1 MLKLLAVVLMLTLV
15 AVLAP
20 GGIAWAGNVEG
31 QIKSVDESGRV
42 VMLEDG
48 TKLTISP
55 TTKVDRN
62 ALKPGATVKASF
74 EEKGT
79 ERVVT
84 SIQVMPAEK
93 K

>member
-1 MLKLLAVVLMLTLV
+1 MLKPLAAIAVLALV
-15 AVLAP
+15 AVLAF
-20 GGIAWAGNVEG
+20 GGLAWAGNVEG

-55 TTKVDRN
+55 TTRVDKN
-62 ALKPGATVKASF
+62 ALKPGATIKASF

-84 SIQVMPAEK
+84 SIQVIPAEK

>member
-15 AVLAP
+15 AVLTP
-20 GGIAWAGNVEG
+20 GGVAWAGNVEG